1 MGSPSARP
9 RPPESYALAAHGIVR
24 YFGGTQVLRSAGL
37 WAAAGEITTLLGR
50 NGSGKTTLMRIA
62 AGHLRPHGGVVTFDG
77 ERRTRWQLAAM
88 ARRGLMFV
96 PQTQLLSRAY
106 RFSDH
111 VDVVSRIYGTERVS
125 ASLDRVDASKLM
137 PRWVTE
143 LSGGER
149 MRASL
154 TLALIRAPTVLVID
168 EPLAGLAPK
177 DQETVATVLREIAA
191 EGAAVVTS
199 GHDARALLA
208 ISDRVLW
215 SVAGTTHDLGSGTE
229 AATHAQFRREYLGPS
244 FG

>member
-1 MGSPSARP
+1 MADLGARP
-9 RPPESYALAAHGIVR
+9 PSPESYALAAHGIVR
-24 YFGGTQVLRSAGL
+24 SFGGTQVLRSAGL
-37 WAAAGEITTLLGR
+37 RARAGELTTLLGR

-62 AGHLRPHGGVVTFDG
+62 AGHLRPHEGVITFDG
-77 ERRTRWQLAAM
+77 ERRTHWRLADM
-88 ARRGLMFV
+88 ARRGLLFV
-96 PQTQLLSRAY
+96 PQAQLLSRAY

-111 VDVVSRIYGTERVS
+111 VGMISRVYGSGRVEE
-125 ASLDRVDASKLM
+125 ALDRVDAAGFMSQ
-137 PRWVTE
+137 WVTE

-154 TLALIRAPTVLVID
+154 ALALVRAPTVLVID

-177 DQETVATVLREIAA
+177 DQQTVATILREIAA
-191 EGAAVVTS
+191 DGTAVVTS

-215 SVAGTTHDLGSGTE
+215 SVSGTTHDLGSGTE
-229 AATHAQFRREYLGPS
+229 AAAHTQFRREYLGPT